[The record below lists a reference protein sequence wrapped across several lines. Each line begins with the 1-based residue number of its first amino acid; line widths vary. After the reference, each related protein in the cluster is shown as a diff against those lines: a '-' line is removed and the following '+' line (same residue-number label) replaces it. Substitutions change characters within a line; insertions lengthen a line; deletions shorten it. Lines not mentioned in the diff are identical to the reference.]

1 MGNKTRPV
9 GDKWA
14 INHGLLA
21 QTKMNVSPQGG
32 VLSASSCRITPCP
45 GLKRLPALHFFAI
58 RGSFWGKGA
67 KPL

>member
-32 VLSASSCRITPCP
+32 VLSASSCRITIV
-45 GLKRLPALHFFAI
+45 PAL
-58 RGSFWGKGA
+58 RGCLRFIFLQYVEFLG
-67 KPL
+67 